1 MPCRH
6 RRAIIHGLDVI
17 AGEYG
22 RVVRCDIEMRM
33 PRRKRTSWHGQQRGL
48 ILSRVRLLIHQGT
61 VCQASTTF

>member
-33 PRRKRTSWHGQQRGL
+33 PRRKRTSWHGQQ
-48 ILSRVRLLIHQGT
+48 
-61 VCQASTTF
+61 